1 MTGLPEGE
9 GVCSERQLHSL
20 SKSLGKQIDEWLYR
34 YVDNDERNV

>member
-1 MTGLPEGE
+1 MFVVSGSCTD
-9 GVCSERQLHSL
+9 LHSL